1 MKFTDETLKGTLLVR
16 SYSPDE
22 VRVGETVLRH
32 SFLISSTQLVADWKP
47 QRVEDLTVEDI
58 EAIVALEPEIVILG
72 SGNQQKF
79 PETRWLANLL
89 SRGIGCEVM
98 DTGAACRTYNVLV
111 SEDRKVV
118 GALMVG
124 ASQTL

>member
-1 MKFTDETLKGTLLVR
+1 MKLTDESIGSTLLIR
-16 SYSPDE
+16 SYAPNE
-22 VRVGETVLRH
+22 VRVGETVLTR
-32 SFLISSTQLVADWKP
+32 SFLISATQLVPEWKP
-47 QRVEDLTVEDI
+47 ARIEELTIDDI

-72 SGNQQKF
+72 SGTKQKF
-79 PETRWLANLL
+79 PETRWLASLL

-118 GALMVG
+118 GALMI
-124 ASQTL
+124 SPD

>member
-1 MKFTDETLKGTLLVR
+1 MKLTDETNAATLLIR
-16 SYSPDE
+16 SYAANE
-22 VRVGETVLRH
+22 VRVGDTILQQ
-32 SFLISSTQLVADWKP
+32 SFLISASQLVPDWRP
-47 QRVEDLTVEDI
+47 QRIEDLSIEDI
-58 EAIVALEPEIVILG
+58 DSIVALDPEIVILG
-72 SGNQQKF
+72 SGAKQRF

-118 GALMVG
+118 GALMIEQRSVR
-124 ASQTL
+124 

>member
-1 MKFTDETLKGTLLVR
+1 MKLTDEPTGGTLLIR
-16 SYSPDE
+16 GYEPNE
-22 VRVGETVLRH
+22 VRVGETVLRQ
-32 SFLISSTQLVADWKP
+32 SFLISATQLVSDWNAQSIAD
-47 QRVEDLTVEDI
+47 LSLEDI
-58 EAIVALEPEIVILG
+58 EAIVALDPEIVILG
-72 SGNQQKF
+72 SGSKQRF

-118 GALMVG
+118 GALIVNP
-124 ASQTL
+124 TEEK